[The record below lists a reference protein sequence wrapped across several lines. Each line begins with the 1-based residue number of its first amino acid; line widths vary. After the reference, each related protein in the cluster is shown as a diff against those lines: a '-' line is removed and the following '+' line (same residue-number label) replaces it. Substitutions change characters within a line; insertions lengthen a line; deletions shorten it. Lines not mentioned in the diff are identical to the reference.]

1 MPDAGQTDTHPGQL
15 VKASKE
21 LIEGHDQL
29 LGRALGRQAGEALD
43 ICKQNTGRGA
53 EKNTARTEKKRETRR
68 KKGGRKK
75 EKKTIKKK
83 EKRVQESIISAN
95 VVWVIF
101 GWLPSETVPI
111 KAIWAALI
119 LSKVMHC
126 RWVTLRPS

>member
-1 MPDAGQTDTHPGQL
+1 MTSSWAVHWDARL
-15 VKASKE
+15 VKPSISANR
-21 LIEGHDQL
+21 I
-29 LGRALGRQAGEALD
+29 LGEERRRTQH
-43 ICKQNTGRGA
+43 
-53 EKNTARTEKKRETRR
+53 RTEKKRETRR